1 MVEYLAPGVIVQEVN
16 SGPSPIQ
23 GVGTSTT
30 GFVGL
35 TRRGPISGRPLL
47 ITDYGTFVRTFGG
60 ALPPGSLLD
69 GFRDLPD
76 GVRGFFANGGR
87 RLYISRVVPDGA
99 TVATAAPT
107 GGVTTT
113 TRSAVLRNATTAQLT
128 GLLRGIEVGTT
139 LQLRTERDG
148 IAVLSDIVT
157 VTATNA
163 GTRTVTVSAPFS
175 TTADFPSGAGVLT
188 GSTGLGPDGAVTG
201 TATPAVSA
209 IASIQLAAHDPGSWG
224 RDLQITAIQEAAAR
238 TEFVTI
244 ESAAVGDT
252 KIRVLNAAG
261 FYPGAWIEIDT
272 GTDKFY
278 RQVLSVDGSVLTID
292 GPAPGATDYDP
303 AAAGTPT
310 RVSSCEF
317 GLAISYTDAAARI
330 TVSERFSGMTI
341 AQVPGRYFRDVLA
354 GSNLVVYGDG
364 TTTLPADPASS
375 APFSFPAGTFGGAI
389 TFGTGGSDGTSVP
402 TASDFVGTDP
412 GPGQRTGLLALEEVD
427 EVAILAAP
435 GVSDQ
440 GVQLALIEQCELLMD
455 RFAVLD
461 PVPGTAGQPATLT
474 QITDQRN
481 RYDSKYA
488 ALYYP
493 RVLVPDDLTG
503 ATRAIGPSGHIC
515 GVYARTDNTRGVHKA
530 PANEVI
536 SGITG
541 FEAVISKG
549 QHEILNPINVN
560 VLRDLRTQHR
570 GLRIYGARCLTSDPM
585 WNYINVRRLFI
596 FLEESLDEGTQPYVF
611 EPNDERLWARIRD
624 SVTIFLTRIWR
635 DGALMGSKP
644 EEAFFVR
651 CDRST
656 HSDDDILNGRL
667 IMEIGV
673 SPVRPAEFVV
683 IRIGQW
689 LGGSSVQ
696 EL

>member
-1 MVEYLAPGVIVQEVN
+1 MVEYLAPGVIIQEVN

-35 TRRGPISGRPLL
+35 TRRGPTSGRPLL

-60 ALPPGSLLD
+60 GLPTNPILD

-76 GVRGFFANGGR
+76 GVRGFFTNGGQ
-87 RLYISRVVPDGA
+87 RLYVSRVVPAGA
-99 TVATAAPT
+99 SAATTAPT
-107 GGVTTT
+107 GGATTT
-113 TRSAVLRNATTAQLT
+113 IRSAVLRNTTTAQLT
-128 GLLRGIEVGTT
+128 GVLRGIEVGTS

-148 IAVLSDIVT
+148 IEVLSDV
-157 VTATNA
+157 
-163 GTRTVTVSAPFS
+163 VTVSATNAAQRSVTVGAAFS
-175 TTADFPSGAGVLT
+175 TTLDFPSGAGVLT
-188 GSTGLGPDGAVTG
+188 GSTGLAADGSIAG
-201 TATPAVSA
+201 TATPQVSTV
-209 IASIQLAAHDPGSWG
+209 ASIKLAAHDPGSWG
-224 RDLQITAIQEAAAR
+224 RDLQITAQQ
-238 TEFVTI
+238 
-244 ESAAVGDT
+244 ESAAKTEYVTMVSAAAGNT

-261 FYPGAWIEIDT
+261 FYPQAWVELDT
-272 GTDKFY
+272 GAKKFY
-278 RQVLSVDGSVLTID
+278 RQCLAVAGTVLTID
-292 GPAPGATDYDP
+292 GPKPATTLFDP
-303 AAAGTPT
+303 VVATTPT

-317 GLAISYTDAAARI
+317 GLNISYPDAAAKI
-330 TVSERFSGMTI
+330 TVTEQLSGMTI
-341 AQVPGRYFRDVLA
+341 ANVPGRYFRDVVA

-364 TTTLPADPASS
+364 TAVLPADPASS
-375 APFSFPAGTFGGAI
+375 DPFSFPAGTFGGVI
-389 TFGTGGSDGTSVP
+389 TFGTGGSDGTSAPV
-402 TASDFVGTDP
+402 ASDFVGIDP

-461 PVPGTAGQPATLT
+461 PVPGTAGQAATLAE
-474 QITDQRN
+474 IADQRN
-481 RYDSKYA
+481 LFDTKYA

-503 ATRAIGPSGHIC
+503 VNKPVGPSGHIC
-515 GVYARTDNTRGVHKA
+515 GVYARIDNTRGVHKA

-536 SGITG
+536 SGVMG

-549 QHEILNPINVN
+549 QHEILNPININ

-667 IMEIGV
+667 VMEIGIA
-673 SPVRPAEFVV
+673 PVRPAEFVV